1 MKRRIG
7 VLLTGCGAYDGTD
20 PQEAVLVMLEI
31 QAAGHE
37 LVPLAMDV
45 PQFHTVDH
53 TTAQE
58 VAGESRRQMLEAARL
73 VRGKLYLLEEISP
86 KLLDALIIPGGQGPV
101 KNLLTGFATLEERNA
116 VEAVGSF
123 LGAVHESGGL
133 IGAISLAEFVVSSVL
148 GPWPEGKGCFDL
160 QQDEV
165 LVDAQRGIYLTPGY
179 TLATSLPHLQTGIH
193 NLCQTIFQDLEKR
206 DENQ

>member
-53 TTAQE
+53 TTAHE
-58 VAGESRRQMLEAARL
+58 VEGESRRQMQEAARL
-73 VRGKLYLLEEISP
+73 VRGKLYLLDEISP
-86 KLLDALIIPGGQGPV
+86 NLLDALIIPGGQGPV
-101 KNLLTGFATLEERNA
+101 KNLLTGFATLEERSA
-116 VEAVGSF
+116 VEAVGRF

-179 TLATSLPHLQTGIH
+179 TVATSLPHLQSGIH
-193 NLCQTIFQDLEKR
+193 NLCQRIFQDLEKR
-206 DENQ
+206 EESQ

>member
-58 VAGESRRQMLEAARL
+58 VEGESRRQMLEAARL

-86 KLLDALIIPGGQGPV
+86 NLLDALIIPGGQGPV
-101 KNLLTGFATLEERNA
+101 KNLLTGFATLEERSA

-123 LGAVHESGGL
+123 LRAVHDSGGL

-160 QQDEV
+160 LEDEV

-179 TLATSLPHLQTGIH
+179 TLATSLPHLHTGIH
-193 NLCQTIFQDLEKR
+193 NLCQAIFQDLEKR
-206 DENQ
+206 DVSR

>member
-1 MKRRIG
+1 

-58 VAGESRRQMLEAARL
+58 LEGESRRQMQEAARL
-73 VRGKLYLLEEISP
+73 VRGKLYSLEEISP

-101 KNLLTGFATLEERNA
+101 KNLLTGFATLEERSPI
-116 VEAVGSF
+116 ESVGRF

-133 IGAISLAEFVVSSVL
+133 IGAVSLAEFVVSAVL

-165 LVDAQRGIYLTPGY
+165 LVDPQRGIYLTPGY
-179 TLATSLPHLQTGIH
+179 TLATSLTHLHAGIH
-193 NLCQTIFQDLEKR
+193 NLCQAMFQDLEKR
-206 DENQ
+206 DKGQ